1 MGDRV
6 AKKRV
11 NVSDL
16 VEGLS
21 VEETYLVREASM
33 RETRAGKNYIAAKLS
48 DSTGTITTRMW
59 DAQAS
64 DAAGFKSGA
73 FVAVRGHVESYQ
85 GSPQLIVDNFRPVNS
100 DDVSVEA
107 FLPATP
113 KDLGELEEA
122 LASLVKSV
130 KDKPLRALL
139 GAFFEDNDFAARFRR
154 VPAAAEFHHAYVGG
168 LLEHTVAVATTA
180 VGVAEGRPD
189 ELDRDLLVAGA
200 LLHDVGKAYELGA
213 GPDMGY
219 TDAGRLIG
227 HIVMGCLEAEKRMG
241 GIKGFPTETRR
252 QVLHLIVSHHGQREF
267 GSPVLPATPEAL
279 ALHHIDNLDAKIRAA
294 ADARPQPGD
303 DAWSDYMRML
313 GVRVYQRKR
322 PD

>member
-1 MGDRV
+1 V

-33 RETRAGKNYIAAKLS
+33 RETRTGKNYIAAKLS
-48 DSTGTITTRMW
+48 DSTGTIVTRMW

-64 DAAGFKSGA
+64 HAAGFKAGA
-73 FVAVRGHVESYQ
+73 FVSVRGHVESYQ
-85 GSPQLIVDNFRPVNS
+85 GKPQLIVDSFKPVS
-100 DDVSVEA
+100 S
-107 FLPATP
+107 
-113 KDLGELEEA
+113 GS
-122 LASLVKSV
+122 SLVRSV
-130 KDKPLRALL
+130 KDKPLRSLL
-139 GAFFEDNDFAARFRR
+139 ESFFGDGDFAARFRR

-168 LLEHTVAVATTA
+168 LLEHTVAVALTA
-180 VGVAEGRPD
+180 SGVAESRPD

-200 LLHDVGKAYELGA
+200 LLHDIGKAYELGA

-227 HIVMGCLEAEKRMG
+227 HIVMGCLEAEKRMAA
-241 GIKGFPTETRR
+241 IPDFPTETRR

-294 ADARPQPGD
+294 ADAEAQPGD

-322 PD
+322 EG